1 MHNLPGKGKR
11 MKRIGFLVNPVAGI
25 GGRVGL
31 KGSDGAN
38 IQEKARRL
46 GAVPEAAA
54 RAWHALQKASGLEDK
69 VEFLTAPGI
78 MGEEIL
84 KKTSF
89 PYQVIGELK
98 GPETTA
104 EDTIRIA
111 REIQE
116 AEAELLLFAGGSGYR
131 PASRSIRRYMPIMRG
146 TQGKHWCFSAVRV
159 KTVSKRQR
167 LWTLMKKLSEMEKYR
182 PNSMAT

>member
-69 VEFLTAPGI
+69 VEFLTRPGSW
-78 MGEEIL
+78 ERKSL
-84 KKTSF
+84 
-89 PYQVIGELK
+89 
-98 GPETTA
+98 
-104 EDTIRIA
+104 R
-111 REIQE
+111 R
-116 AEAELLLFAGGSGYR
+116 LLF
-131 PASRSIRRYMPIMRG
+131 PIR
-146 TQGKHWCFSAVRV
+146 
-159 KTVSKRQR
+159 
-167 LWTLMKKLSEMEKYR
+167 
-182 PNSMAT
+182 